1 MTRCTFLSALMAVLL
16 IPALTY
22 AEATP
27 ENAVVVA
34 DESAAAEVDGSDVS
48 EAPAAMDASGE
59 IGWDQFDDPG
69 FDPAVEPQMAN
80 DSGASARAGLDEPSD
95 EEILGSVPV
104 DENGRPQIR
113 LEAHSDSAPM
123 RSSGVLLGPLGID
136 DLGRAGR
143 LHTVARGDTLWDL
156 SAAYLGTPWVWPS
169 VWIDNDD
176 IDNPHLIL
184 PGNKI
189 WITANEMRVVTDAEA
204 ESYLSSM
211 AESGAQ
217 ADTDLDSM
225 SGLEDTVPVA
235 ALDGSLE
242 MSGEGMDEPST
253 LEAFPVAIAS
263 APVQSAARGR
273 RVTVSRRESMG
284 FVSAED
290 LAGASSIVGSPHE
303 RTFLA
308 SGDEVILGMGEGD
321 VEIGDRFSVFI
332 AIEEVRDPET
342 LRLLGHHVDPLGW
355 VEVKELTGD
364 TSIAEIRTSYSEI
377 RRGARVI
384 PRDPPPT
391 SVELR
396 TTPDVIEGMVVFL
409 PSERALMADGGYVYL
424 NRGEF
429 HGVEVGSELEVF
441 DPGAIVEERARRVDV
456 RTPDQTVARLVVV
469 SVEPD
474 SAVGFVLWSKRE
486 LIVGDTVRAMVPKLA
501 QR

>member
-1 MTRCTFLSALMAVLL
+1 MTRCTFLSALTAVLL

-48 EAPAAMDASGE
+48 DAPAAMDGTGE

-69 FDPAVEPQMAN
+69 FDPAVEPQRAN
-80 DSGASARAGLDEPSD
+80 DSGADARAGLVEPSD
-95 EEILGSVPV
+95 EEILGSIPA
-104 DENGRPQIR
+104 DENARPQIR
-113 LEAHSDSAPM
+113 LDAQSASVPM

-169 VWIDNDD
+169 VWIDNDA
-176 IDNPHLIL
+176 IDDPHLIL

-204 ESYLSSM
+204 ESYLLGM
-211 AESGAQ
+211 AEAGAQ

-225 SGLEDTVPVA
+225 SDLEDTVPVA
-235 ALDGSLE
+235 ALDGSPE
-242 MSGEGMDEPST
+242 MPGEGMDERSM

-263 APVQSAARGR
+263 APVQSATRGR

-290 LAGASSIVGSPHE
+290 FAGASSIVGSPEE

-308 SGDEVILGMGEGD
+308 SGDDVILGMGEGD

-364 TSIAEIRTSYSEI
+364 TSIAEIRTSYSDI
-377 RRGARVI
+377 SRGARVI

-409 PSERALMADGGYVYL
+409 PSERTLMGDGGYVYL

-441 DPGAIVEERARRVDV
+441 DPGAIVGEPTRRVDV
-456 RTPDQTVARLVVV
+456 RTPDRGVARLVVV

-474 SAVGFVLWSKRE
+474 SAVGFVIWSKRE
-486 LIVGDTVRAMVPKLA
+486 LVVGDAVRAMVPTLA